1 MSGDLLN
8 DVRAVLRSTPGWWE
22 ILVRGLPADLLERLP
37 AREEWSALDCLSHL
51 VETEKV
57 VFAARVRCFL
67 SGEPLAGF
75 SLEREGLGRRGR
87 ATDLAV
93 EFTRLRQESLALLE
107 TLSAEDLERT
117 AGHERFGQVTLRQ
130 MLNEWA
136 AHDLEHSVQAGRAL
150 MQHFLP
156 GTGPWRPS
164 FKDHD
169 VGAPAT
175 S

>member
-1 MSGDLLN
+1 MRGDLLD
-8 DVRAVLRSTPGWWE
+8 DVRAVLRTTPGRWE

-37 AREEWSALDCLSHL
+37 APGEWSALDCLVRL
-51 VETEKV
+51 VDAEKV
-57 VFAARVRCFL
+57 VFPVRVRCFL
-67 SGEPLAGF
+67 SGEPLPDLSPERQGF
-75 SLEREGLGRRGR
+75 GRRGR

-93 EFTRLRQESLALLE
+93 EFTRQRQESLVLLE

-117 AGHERFGQVTLRQ
+117 AGHDRFGQVTLRQ

-136 AHDLEHSVQAGRAL
+136 AHDLLRTVQAERAL

-156 GTGPWRPS
+156 GTGPWRDA

-169 VGAPAT
+169 LGAAT
-175 S
+175 TR